1 MEKKSKPYM
10 RKEKI
15 VISDIMYEILTS
27 PLLQEIYGTNDPGE
41 IAVKIFENHMKEKIK
56 RGDFEGILGNEE
68 IYKAFDITPES
79 KSKTLSK

>member
-41 IAVKIFENHMKEKIK
+41 IAVKILENHIKEKIK
-56 RGDFEGILGNEE
+56 RGDFEGIPGSEE
-68 IYKAFDITPES
+68 IYQVFGTKPEKNKTP
-79 KSKTLSK
+79 K